1 MDNVTTGYRRMVAKY
16 DAFMKKAEQ
25 EKMKLAEAHAAELA

>member
-1 MDNVTTGYRRMVAKY
+1 MAAKY

-25 EKMKLAEAHAAELA
+25 EKMKLAEAHAAELP